1 MVMSKP
7 YVAYYRV
14 STEKQGINGYGMD
27 AQKAD
32 VQHYIDSNSGEL
44 IDQYIE
50 VESGAKT
57 NRIEVWKAIE
67 VCKKIKATLVIAK
80 LDRLGRN
87 VSFISSLMESG
98 VDFIACDMPNA
109 SRFELHIRAAVAEEE
124 RRMISQRVKD
134 GLAAAKRRGVKLG
147 GYRGALK
154 KHNNNKISKSIEFA
168 ESVRPHFELLFNKEM
183 SQREI
188 AHHLNIFGIKTSQ
201 GNEWSNVQ
209 VGRVIRQLN
218 LHKKHASNLG

>member
-1 MVMSKP
+1 MTTS

-14 STEKQGINGYGMD
+14 STAKQGIDGYGMD
-27 AQKAD
+27 AQKVD
-32 VQHYIDSNSGEL
+32 VQHYVSNQSGEL
-44 IDQYIE
+44 IDNFIE

-57 NRIEVWKAIE
+57 NRVQVWKAIE
-67 VCKKIKATLVIAK
+67 VCKKLKATLVIAK

-154 KHNNNKISKSIEFA
+154 KHNNNNKTKSIEFA
-168 ESVRPHFELLFNKEM
+168 ESVRPHFELMVKQAL
-183 SQREI
+183 SQRSM
-188 AHHLNIFGIKTSQ
+188 ANQLNTFGIKTST
-201 GNEWSNVQ
+201 GKRWSNVQ
-209 VGRVIRQLN
+209 VGRVIKLLN
-218 LHKKHASNLG
+218 